1 MDKLTVPEAAAR
13 LGMSENALRK
23 RIQRGTIEHDKDEDG
38 RVFVYLSPETSPTM
52 TDQADDQATG
62 QATNQVDDRAG
73 DQPRL
78 IERLENEVEY
88 LRREVEDWKDE
99 SRRKDA
105 IIMTMA
111 QRIPEL
117 EAPTEEASPEPRESP
132 ETGSDLS
139 PGVDPQGED
148 AGRETGE
155 SRPWWKRWFGG

>member
-1 MDKLTVPEAAAR
+1 MDRVTVPEAAAR

-38 RVFVYLSPETSPTM
+38 RVFVYLAPEMPPTM
-52 TDQADDQATG
+52 PDQADDQADS
-62 QATNQVDDRAG
+62 QVTNQAG
-73 DQPRL
+73 DHVADQHRL

-105 IIMTMA
+105 ILMTMT

-117 EAPTEEASPEPRESP
+117 EAPANEATEPR
-132 ETGSDLS
+132 
-139 PGVDPQGED
+139 
-148 AGRETGE
+148 
-155 SRPWWKRWFGG
+155 